1 MDKKEIINNS
11 NEEIQMKFLLIGEQ
25 AVGKSSLINQYIEG
39 KFEENLLCA
48 AGLDLKKKYITIN
61 KTLIKLMIYD
71 TAGHERFRTLSK
83 NQISSTKGIL
93 IVYDVTEK
101 ESFDALTFWMKSFKE
116 NANKNAICLIIGNK
130 IDLENKRVIGYDEG
144 KKFAEKYGVKFI
156 ETSAKS
162 AVGVNEA
169 FYSVAKE
176 IFDNEINVDDIIIEG
191 NNKKKKNKDNEKKS
205 FIC

>member
-1 MDKKEIINNS
+1 MEKEIINNR
-11 NEEIQMKFLLIGEQ
+11 NDEIQMKFLLIGEQ

-48 AGLDLKKKYITIN
+48 AGLDLKKKYIKIN
-61 KTLIKLMIYD
+61 EKSIKLMIYD

-101 ESFDALTFWMKSFKE
+101 ESFDALNFWMKSFKE

-176 IFDNEINVDDIIIEG
+176 IFDNEIHVNDIIIEG
-191 NNKKKKNKDNEKKS
+191 NYKKKKNKDKEKKS
-205 FIC
+205 CIC

>member
-1 MDKKEIINNS
+1 MEKEIINNR
-11 NEEIQMKFLLIGEQ
+11 NDEIQMKFLLIGEQ

-48 AGLDLKKKYITIN
+48 AGLDLKKKYIKIN
-61 KTLIKLMIYD
+61 EKSIKLMIYD

-101 ESFDALTFWMKSFKE
+101 ESFDALNFWMKSFKE

-205 FIC
+205 CIC

>member
-1 MDKKEIINNS
+1 MKKNDKN

-48 AGLDLKKKYITIN
+48 AGLDLKKKIIKIN
-61 KTLIKLMIYD
+61 DKSVKLMIYD
-71 TAGHERFRTLSK
+71 SAGHERFRTLSK
-83 NQISSTKGIL
+83 NQINSSKGIL

-101 ESFDALTFWMKSFKE
+101 ESFEALNFWMKSFKE
-116 NANKNAICLIIGNK
+116 NANKDAICLIIGNK
-130 IDLENKRVIGYDEG
+130 IDLKDKRIIEYNEG
-144 KKFAEKYGVKFI
+144 KNFAEKYGVKFI

-162 AVGVNEA
+162 AEGVNEA

-176 IFDNEINVDDIIIEG
+176 IY
-191 NNKKKKNKDNEKKS
+191 DNEKNLTMNDILIENKYDRKKKDNKEKKS
-205 FIC
+205 CICC

>member
-1 MDKKEIINNS
+1 MKKNDKN

-48 AGLDLKKKYITIN
+48 AGLDLKKKIIKIN
-61 KTLIKLMIYD
+61 DKSVKLMIYD
-71 TAGHERFRTLSK
+71 SAGHERFRTLSK
-83 NQISSTKGIL
+83 NQINSSKGIL

-101 ESFDALTFWMKSFKE
+101 ESFEALNFWMKSFKE
-116 NANKNAICLIIGNK
+116 NANKDAICLIIGNK
-130 IDLENKRVIGYDEG
+130 IDLKEKRIIEYNEG
-144 KKFAEKYGVKFI
+144 KNFAEKYGVKFI

-162 AVGVNEA
+162 AEGVNEA

-176 IFDNEINVDDIIIEG
+176 IYDNEKNLTMNDILIE
-191 NNKKKKNKDNEKKS
+191 NKYDRKKKDNKEKKS
-205 FIC
+205 FICC

>member
-1 MDKKEIINNS
+1 MDKKEIINKS

-48 AGLDLKKKYITIN
+48 AGLDLKKKYIKIN
-61 KTLIKLMIYD
+61 QTSIKLMIYD

-101 ESFDALTFWMKSFKE
+101 ESFDALNFWMKSFKE

-176 IFDNEINVDDIIIEG
+176 IFDNEINVNDIIIEG

-205 FIC
+205 CIC